1 MKEIRITELRKTQR
15 HAMRYVIFAVA
26 FVLFGLLCIYI
37 AEMVKLMFPENYIW
51 ASRGV
56 TKTEEQYSGLDL
68 KLFLDEQFQSTLYY
82 FETYESGNLTERQVL
97 NVSAKNANQ
106 QEIVF
111 IPIENDEGGYET
123 ITMIGANDKD
133 GYGEKKYS
141 LSEVYEGTFCQNLL
155 ENGRIKIEPQQD
167 LILNVAYFVQE
178 ETTEKFP
185 VSCSNLNQMTEEEQQ
200 EIFKQL
206 DFAIVLRGIYSDLP
220 VKETRNLIEII
231 EGER

>member
-37 AEMVKLMFPENYIW
+37 AEMVKLMFQENYIR

-111 IPIENDEGGYET
+111 IPIENDEGD
-123 ITMIGANDKD
+123 MKR
-133 GYGEKKYS
+133 
-141 LSEVYEGTFCQNLL
+141 LQ
-155 ENGRIKIEPQQD
+155 
-167 LILNVAYFVQE
+167 
-178 ETTEKFP
+178 
-185 VSCSNLNQMTEEEQQ
+185 
-200 EIFKQL
+200 
-206 DFAIVLRGIYSDLP
+206 
-220 VKETRNLIEII
+220 
-231 EGER
+231 